1 MSADRAFAAG
11 VRAAA
16 MADAGV
22 KALLGDPARVYD
34 DPPPD
39 VVFPYLTIGRV
50 ESRPADSA
58 AAEALEHALTLHVW
72 SRYGGRA
79 ETLDIIG
86 ALRGALH
93 NAPLAVEGRRLV
105 FLFAQFADVFRSGD
119 GRTTH
124 GVLRLRALT
133 ESTED

>member
-1 MSADRAFAAG
+1 MSDRVLAAA
-11 VRAAA
+11 VRAGA

-22 KALLGDPARVYD
+22 KALLGDPARIYD

-39 VVFPYLTIGRV
+39 PVFPYVSLGRV
-50 ESRPADSA
+50 ESRAADA
-58 AAEALEHALTLHVW
+58 ASVNAIEHALTLHVW

-79 ETLDIIG
+79 EALDVVA
-86 ALRGALH
+86 ALRAALH
-93 NAPLAVEGRRLV
+93 NAPLTVSGRTLV

-124 GVLRLRALT
+124 GILRLRAMT
-133 ESTED
+133 E

>member
-1 MSADRAFAAG
+1 MSAEKALVAAIRSTAAG
-11 VRAAA
+11 
-16 MADAGV
+16 DAGV
-22 KALLGDPARVYD
+22 KAVLGDPARIFD

-39 VVFPYLTIGRV
+39 PVFPYMTLGRV
-50 ESRPADSA
+50 ETRPADSA
-58 AAEALEHALTLHVW
+58 GAQALEHVLTLHIW

-79 ETLDIIG
+79 EVLDVIG

-93 NAPLAVEGRRLV
+93 DAPLSVDGHRLA
-105 FLFAQFADVFRSGD
+105 FLFAAFADVFRSGD

-133 ESTED
+133 ELE

>member
-1 MSADRAFAAG
+1 MSDRVLAAA
-11 VRAAA
+11 VRAGA

-22 KALLGDPARVYD
+22 KALLGDPARIYD

-39 VVFPYLTIGRV
+39 PVFPYVSLGRV
-50 ESRPADSA
+50 ESRAADA
-58 AAEALEHALTLHVW
+58 ASVNAIEHALTLHIW

-79 ETLDIIG
+79 EALDVIA
-86 ALRGALH
+86 ALRTALH
-93 NAPLAVEGRRLV
+93 NAPLAVSGRTLV

-124 GVLRLRALT
+124 GILRLRAMT
-133 ESTED
+133 E